1 MSKKIFNKDELKE
14 THGPMNSVAK
24 DDALVWAKAP
34 INDLEKLDPAVRR
47 EVLVKKSK
55 ARNSTKKHDR
65 NLSKQIIKNIEK

>member
-1 MSKKIFNKDELKE
+1 MTKKIFNKDELKD

-24 DDALVWAKAP
+24 DDALVWAGADDHN
-34 INDLEKLDPAVRR
+34 IHRLDPAVRR
-47 EVLVKKSK
+47 EVLAKKSK